1 MTGEAPQLYCTVI
14 LWDLG
19 RSGQT
24 VASLRAYLRDYAVEA
39 YAKTPGLRQK
49 VWISSTGPE
58 GEQWGAVYLW
68 DSEEAAYGRP
78 PGVSKVVDLIGYR
91 PTERRYFSVEAATEG
106 LGGVAGTLTGVGLAY
121 RSGQPEPL
129 TRPQEFVPPG
139 ADAFIPAAP
148 GAAPLATGAFPAPP
162 GTALPG
168 PGTAPTP
175 AGAVPPEPG
184 PVPDASGPPAPR
196 RPQGPVS

>member
-1 MTGEAPQLYCTVI
+1 MTEEAPQLYCTVI
-14 LWDLG
+14 LWDLS

-24 VASLRAYLRDYAVEA
+24 AASLRAYLRDYAVEA

-68 DSEEAAYGRP
+68 DSQEAAYGRP
-78 PGVSKVVDLIGYR
+78 PGVSKVVELIGYR

-106 LGGVAGTLTGVGLAY
+106 SSDVAALIAGVGLAY
-121 RSGQPEPL
+121 RGGQPEPL
-129 TRPQEFVPPG
+129 TRPREFVPPG

-148 GAAPLATGAFPAPP
+148 GAVPP
-162 GTALPG
+162 VP
-168 PGTAPTP
+168 
-175 AGAVPPEPG
+175 GAVPPAPGAVPPPPPAVPPAPG
-184 PVPDASGPPAPR
+184 PVPPR
-196 RPQGPVS
+196 PEGPVS